1 MLLCRMPNL
10 SLAPAI
16 DVMTTGSYPRLPTCI
31 RDRIIPPAPL
41 SVSEKKL
48 AYELLEEV
56 IRFSLTRENL
66 PECMQVTSISTFN
79 HYVLK

>member
-1 MLLCRMPNL
+1 MPNL

-31 RDRIIPPAPL
+31 RDRIIPPALL

-48 AYELLEEV
+48 AFELLEEV
-56 IRFSLTRENL
+56 IRFSLTREQL
-66 PECMQVTSISTFN
+66 PECMQVKSISKLN
-79 HYVLK
+79 HFILK